1 MIYIIA
7 LGNENLDVSF
17 RGYARLKKTG
27 NIYLRSEMLECSKFL
42 TDRGF
47 SFQTFDSFYEEEED
61 FDVLNE
67 KIWQTLLDF
76 AREGD
81 ICYAVDGCGLEDIV
95 AARLSKGGC
104 KLYPAA
110 PKGVACL
117 AKVGATKWTSVSA
130 DDYIKDQTARA
141 VPTVIYEIDT
151 FEKACDV
158 KLKIMKE
165 FGDDISV
172 VYSDAKIHKI
182 KAWEIDNYASFSY
195 KTSCF
200 VCPEELSKRTVFTYA
215 DLEEVVAY
223 LRSENGCPWDR
234 EQTHQSIRSNMA
246 EEAYEAMEAID
257 AGDPFM
263 LEEELGDV
271 LLQVALHAQIAKE
284 EGTFDGGNVATSIC
298 KKMISRHSHIFGED
312 VATTAGETLEIWEAN
327 KQKEKHQE
335 TYTDTLRAVPKTF
348 PSLMKA
354 QKIKKRCAKANFD
367 WKNAGDCLAKV
378 KEELCEVETAMAEN
392 SNIYEEIGDLLFAV
406 SCLASHLKVEAE
418 TALDDACKKVVDR
431 FEILEN
437 LAIERGIILTSLE
450 EKEYDDLY
458 KEAKNLH
465 KNAEDWE
472 E

>member
-1 MIYIIA
+1 MIYVIA
-7 LGNENLDVSF
+7 LGNENLDISF

-27 NIYLRSEMLECSKFL
+27 NIYLRSEMLKSAQFL

-61 FDVLNE
+61 FDLLNE
-67 KIWQTLLDF
+67 KIWQTLLNF
-76 AREGD
+76 AGDGD
-81 ICYAVDGCGLEDIV
+81 ICYAVDGCGLEDMV
-95 AARLSKGGC
+95 AARLAKGGC

-110 PKGVACL
+110 PKGVSCL
-117 AKVGATKWTSVSA
+117 AKAGATKWTSISA
-130 DDYIKDQTARA
+130 DDYIKEVCGKAM
-141 VPTVIYEIDT
+141 PTVIYEIDT
-151 FEKACDV
+151 FEKASDV
-158 KLKIMKE
+158 KLKIMRE
-165 FGDDISV
+165 FGDDISII
-172 VYSDAKIHKI
+172 YSDAKVEKI
-182 KAWEIDNYASFSY
+182 KAWEMDNYASFSY
-195 KTSCF
+195 NAACF
-200 VCPEELSKRTVFTYA
+200 VCPCELSKRTTFTYA
-215 DLEEVVAY
+215 DLEEVVAF
-223 LRSENGCPWDR
+223 LRGENGCPWDR
-234 EQTHQSIRSNMA
+234 EQTHNSIRSNMA

-257 AGDPFM
+257 SGDPFM

-284 EGTFDGGNVATSIC
+284 EGAFEGRDVATNIC
-298 KKMISRHSHIFGED
+298 KKMISRHSHIFGSD
-312 VATTAGETLEIWEAN
+312 KATTAGETLEIWEAN

-348 PSLMKA
+348 PALMKA

-378 KEELCEVETAMAEN
+378 KEELAEVESAMADN

-437 LAIERGIILTSLE
+437 LAGERRLVLTELD
-450 EKEYDDLY
+450 EKEYDELY

-465 KNAEDWE
+465 KNSEDWAE
-472 E
+472 